1 MKQLVCPHLASI
13 SGIQRFCMKGYFPMN
28 CETCNCSD
36 KYYVDT
42 VVTTSTW
49 PTDSSLGKDSWPG
62 YIKDSNNT
70 GGKDGSDR

>member
-1 MKQLVCPHLASI
+1 
-13 SGIQRFCMKGYFPMN
+13 MN